1 MRTMITEDALN
12 YINENSTQSKYIY
25 DVLKNVESLLSPTFR
40 KGYLVLENQNDN
52 LNLNIVP
59 KRYLSKDS
67 LQDLGEQIEYLINM
81 ESSMQI
87 PFSFNGET
95 FRYQN

>member
-52 LNLNIVP
+52 L
-59 KRYLSKDS
+59 KERYD
-67 LQDLGEQIEYLINM
+67 Y
-81 ESSMQI
+81 
-87 PFSFNGET
+87 NGKSWDG
-95 FRYQN
+95 FKCWSI